1 MFLDYRKER
10 DTNLQVEKYI
20 FSERER
26 EREMREIIVPLTSL
40 SNRNA
45 SSSSSLEREIV
56 WGI

>member
-26 EREMREIIVPLTSL
+26 EMREIIVPLASL